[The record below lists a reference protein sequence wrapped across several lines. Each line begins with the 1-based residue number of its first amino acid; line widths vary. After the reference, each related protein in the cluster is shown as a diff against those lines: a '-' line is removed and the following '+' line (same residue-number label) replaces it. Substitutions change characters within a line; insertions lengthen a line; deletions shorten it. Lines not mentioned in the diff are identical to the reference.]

1 MKYTPHKLRIGLDN
15 AESSLRWLSQKRPQ
29 NMSPLEQKAVQLNML
44 RIAKFQKMLD
54 SSKQFSPRLL
64 FPEFNK

>member
-1 MKYTPHKLRIGLDN
+1 MHYSPHRLRIWLDN

-29 NMSPLEQKAVQLNML
+29 NMSPLEVKAVQLNML
-44 RIAKFQKMLD
+44 RAAKFQKMLD
-54 SSKQFSPRLL
+54 SSKQFRPKLL